1 MKKVKGRRHCFR
13 VAGYVCK
20 PCKNKKHHEDDIG
33 NVGAESKSKRCK
45 ITKVKF
51 CKVVE
56 GQIKGK
62 IKSNENENVEKDN
75 SSMIGEVLDSII
87 SAAVERGT
95 IKIVKKQRREEKR
108 REKKRREDRK
118 EKRREERKEKRR
130 EERKEKRRTKKRTK
144 NMEVLDSIISA
155 HLEQLLEISRRNEDI
170 VKTILSEVVE
180 EVMEKNNVTSGNK
193 RKVIGGTVYTS
204 SPWGAPTFEKAR
216 VEVRSPKPD
225 TVDISKQLLKEQEW
239 KQSAKFR
246 QQETQINSNRIQ
258 KDVDAHYYLER
269 GPSNNRQ
276 CWGKQQKL
284 GRTSTDKKY

>member
-20 PCKNKKHHEDDIG
+20 PCKKKKHHEDDIG

-87 SAAVERGT
+87 SAAVERGG
-95 IKIVKKQRREEKR
+95 IEIVKKQRREEKR

-130 EERKEKRRTKKRTK
+130 EERKEKRR
-144 NMEVLDSIISA
+144 E
-155 HLEQLLEISRRNEDI
+155 EIKENEDI
-170 VKTILSEVVE
+170 VKTILSEVVA
-180 EVMEKNNVTSGNK
+180 EVMEKNNVTSGDK

>member
-1 MKKVKGRRHCFR
+1 
-13 VAGYVCK
+13 
-20 PCKNKKHHEDDIG
+20 
-33 NVGAESKSKRCK
+33 
-45 ITKVKF
+45 
-51 CKVVE
+51 
-56 GQIKGK
+56 
-62 IKSNENENVEKDN
+62 
-75 SSMIGEVLDSII
+75 
-87 SAAVERGT
+87 
-95 IKIVKKQRREEKR
+95 
-108 REKKRREDRK
+108 
-118 EKRREERKEKRR
+118 
-130 EERKEKRRTKKRTK
+130 
-144 NMEVLDSIISA
+144 MEVLDSIISA

-170 VKTILSEVVE
+170 VKTILSEVVA
-180 EVMEKNNVTSGNK
+180 EVMEKNNVTSGDK